1 MKDSK
6 KNVMLQE
13 LSKEEAIN
21 TYGGAAKKVYIAMV
35 VAEGGKIAMVVAAK

>member
-13 LSKEEAIN
+13 LSKEEAIT
-21 TYGGAAKKVYIAMV
+21 TYGGAKKVYIAMV
-35 VAEGGKIAMVVAAK
+35 VAEGGKIAMVVANK